1 MIGNNDRINT
11 VFIIEGVTM
20 TDYQNLSESELQ
32 AVIDSAE
39 KALKNKQANK
49 RKEVIAEI
57 KELAASIDVTVD
69 IHENDKISSRKGVK
83 VPVKYR
89 HPEDPEKTWTGRG
102 VMPTW
107 LQALINAGHDRSEF
121 EV

>member
-1 MIGNNDRINT
+1 
-11 VFIIEGVTM
+11 M

-32 AVIDSAE
+32 AVIESAE
-39 KALKNKQANK
+39 KALKNIQANK
-49 RKEVIAEI
+49 RKDVIAQI
-57 KELAASIDVTVD
+57 KELAATIDVTVD
-69 IHENDKISSRKGVK
+69 FHENGKRSARKGVK

-89 HPEDPEKTWTGRG
+89 HPEDPEQTWTGRG

-107 LQALINAGHDRSEF
+107 LQALINAGHDRTEF